1 MRLLQDAFDRKHMH
15 VCCSA
20 LVNDVSG
27 FTISQ
32 ASVFP
37 PKSQADIQTV
47 GTLLSRSYQNGPAL
61 IGAIFGTG
69 TNGAYIDKTSTIK
82 KLGEEKIHKLEEGGA
97 DAGEYMVINTEWG
110 AFDNR
115 VSCAE
120 AAAWPPQLWSFCPS

>member
-27 FTISQ
+27 FAISQ
-32 ASVFP
+32 ASICLP
-37 PKSQADIQTV
+37 ESQADIQTV

-120 AAAWPPQLWSFCPS
+120 AAAWPPQLWSFCSS